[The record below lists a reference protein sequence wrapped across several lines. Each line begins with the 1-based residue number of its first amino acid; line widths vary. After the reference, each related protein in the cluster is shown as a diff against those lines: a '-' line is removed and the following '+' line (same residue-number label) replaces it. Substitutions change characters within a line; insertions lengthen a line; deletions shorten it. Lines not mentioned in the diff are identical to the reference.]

1 MTTEQDKKWI
11 LTDFIKDTLG
21 LEKTSV
27 LRGLDYKVLQDLC
40 IRIILEENIEFTTEG
55 E

>member
-11 LTDFIKDTLG
+11 LIDFIKDTLG
-21 LEKTSV
+21 LEKTGV